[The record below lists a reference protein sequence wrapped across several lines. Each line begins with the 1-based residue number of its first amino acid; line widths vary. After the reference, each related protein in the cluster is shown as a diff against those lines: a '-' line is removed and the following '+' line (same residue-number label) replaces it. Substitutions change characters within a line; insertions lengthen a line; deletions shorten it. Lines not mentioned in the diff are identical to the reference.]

1 MECRGRQRHHR
12 RHAKRRVL
20 PSAGVRGSRCLLLVL
35 PVWSHPM
42 ATTAVSAPSDIR
54 QNVIDAL
61 GNTPLVQLNRV
72 TKGIRTPVAA
82 KLEMLNPGGS
92 VKDRIGIRMIE
103 EAERKGWLRP
113 GGTIVEPTS
122 GNTGVGLAIAA
133 AVKGYSCIFVMPDKV
148 APEKVA
154 LLRAYGAQVVTTP
167 TAVERDSP
175 ESYYSVADRLT
186 REVPGAFQPNQYFN
200 PMNPRTHYET
210 TGPEVWNQTGGRITH
225 FVAGVGTGGTISG
238 ISRYLKEHNP
248 EVAVVG
254 ADPEGSIYTTDQLH
268 TYKVEGVGEDFW
280 PGTFDRTMV
289 DEWVQVT
296 DRDSFITA
304 RRVTRE
310 EGILIGGSGGMAV
323 WGALEVA
330 RKLDDPNALVVVLL
344 PDSGR
349 GYLSKIY
356 SDDWMRENG
365 FLSRFSR
372 PTRVGRLVTER
383 GSDVPNVVAVSCD
396 QTVADAIELLRQH
409 DISQLPVVR
418 TGTPLVDEDG
428 GVVRVEVQSVAGSV
442 QERGLLDQLFRNP
455 DALSAKV
462 STVMDGPFP
471 LVDANEEVERVV
483 PMLASGAPAV
493 LVQRDGAIIGVV
505 TRADVLEY
513 VAHHR
518 GS

>member
-1 MECRGRQRHHR
+1 
-12 RHAKRRVL
+12 
-20 PSAGVRGSRCLLLVL
+20 
-35 PVWSHPM
+35 M
-42 ATTAVSAPSDIR
+42 ATTTSATPDIR
-54 QNVIDAL
+54 PNVIEAL
-61 GNTPLVQLNRV
+61 GHTPLVQLNSV
-72 TKGIRTPVAA
+72 TKGLRTPVAA

-92 VKDRIGIRMIE
+92 VKDRIGIRMVE
-103 EAERKGWLRP
+103 EAERKGWLKP

-122 GNTGVGLAIAA
+122 GNTGVGLAMAA

-186 REVPGAFQPNQYFN
+186 REVPNAFQPNQYFN

-210 TGPEVWNQTGGRITH
+210 TGPEIWQQSGGKVTH

-238 ISRYLKEHNP
+238 VAKYLKEQNP
-248 EVAVVG
+248 GIEVIG
-254 ADPEGSIYTTDQLH
+254 ADPEGSIYTQPDDIH

-280 PGTFDRTMV
+280 PGTFDPTLV
-289 DEWVQVT
+289 NEWVKVT
-296 DRDSFITA
+296 DKDSFSAA

-310 EGILIGGSGGMAV
+310 EGILIGGSGGLAIH
-323 WGALEVA
+323 AAIEVA
-330 RKLDDPNALVVVLL
+330 RRVDDAEALVVVLL

-349 GYLSKIY
+349 GYLSKIFN
-356 SDDWMRENG
+356 DDWMRENG
-365 FLSRFSR
+365 FLSRFR
-372 PTRVGRLVTER
+372 QPARVGA
-383 GSDVPNVVAVSCD
+383 VVAERSAGTPTVVAIGCD
-396 QTVADAIELLRQH
+396 QTVAEAIELLRQH
-409 DISQLPVVR
+409 SISQLPVVR
-418 TGTPLVDEDG
+418 TGTFTKSANGDPM
-428 GVVRVEVQSVAGSV
+428 RIEVQSVAGSV
-442 QERGLLDQLFRNP
+442 QERGLLDQLFRSSE
-455 DALSAKV
+455 ALSAKI
-462 STVMDGPFP
+462 STVMDPPFP

-513 VAHHR
+513 MANHR

>member
-1 MECRGRQRHHR
+1 
-12 RHAKRRVL
+12 
-20 PSAGVRGSRCLLLVL
+20 
-35 PVWSHPM
+35 M
-42 ATTAVSAPSDIR
+42 ATSATTTTDIR
-54 QNVIDAL
+54 ANVIEAL
-61 GNTPLVQLNRV
+61 GNTPLVQLNSL

-103 EAERKGWLRP
+103 EAERKGWLKP

-122 GNTGVGLAIAA
+122 GNTGVGLAMAA
-133 AVKGYSCIFVMPDKV
+133 AVRGYSCIFVMPDKV

-186 REVPGAFQPNQYFN
+186 REVPDAFQPNQYFN
-200 PMNPRTHYET
+200 PMNPRTHFET
-210 TGPEVWNQTGGRITH
+210 TGPEIWAQTGGKITH

-238 ISRYLKEHNP
+238 VAKYLKSQNP
-248 EVAVVG
+248 GIQVVG
-254 ADPEGSIYTTDQLH
+254 ADPEGSIYTQPDNMH

-280 PGTFDRTMV
+280 PGTFDPTLV
-289 DEWVQVT
+289 DEWVKVT
-296 DRDSFITA
+296 DKDSFTAA
-304 RRVTRE
+304 RRLTRE
-310 EGILIGGSGGMAV
+310 EGILIGGSGGLAV
-323 WGALEVA
+323 HAALETA
-330 RKLDDPNALVVVLL
+330 RRIDDPDALLVVLL

-356 SDDWMRENG
+356 NDDWMRENG
-365 FLSRFSR
+365 FLSRFRQPARVGAIVASR
-372 PTRVGRLVTER
+372 PAETPT
-383 GSDVPNVVAVSCD
+383 VVAVSCD

-418 TGTPLVDEDG
+418 NGATGANG
-428 GVVRVEVQSVAGSV
+428 GAGRIEVQSVAGSV
-442 QERGLLDQLFRNP
+442 QERGLLDHLFQSP
-455 DALSAKV
+455 DALNARI

-493 LVQRDGAIIGVV
+493 LVQRDGAIIGVL

-513 VAHHR
+513 VASHR

>member
-1 MECRGRQRHHR
+1 M
-12 RHAKRRVL
+12 V
-20 PSAGVRGSRCLLLVL
+20 STDVS
-35 PVWSHPM
+35 
-42 ATTAVSAPSDIR
+42 ATTGIR
-54 QNVIDAL
+54 SNVIAAL
-61 GNTPLVQLNRV
+61 GNTPLVRLSNI
-72 TKGIRTPVAA
+72 TKDIHTPVAA

-103 EAERKGWLRP
+103 EAERKGWLKP

-122 GNTGVGLAIAA
+122 GNTGVGLAMTA

-186 REVPGAFQPNQYFN
+186 REVPNAFQPNQYFN

-210 TGPEVWNQTGGRITH
+210 TGPEIWEQTGGQVTH

-238 ISRYLKEHNP
+238 VAKYLKERNP
-248 EVAVVG
+248 AIQVIG
-254 ADPEGSIYTTDQLH
+254 ADPEGSIYTQPDNMH

-280 PGTFDRTMV
+280 PGTFDPTLV
-289 DEWVQVT
+289 DAWSKVS
-296 DRDSFITA
+296 DRDSFLAA
-304 RRVTRE
+304 RRLTRE
-310 EGILIGGSGGMAV
+310 EGILIGGSGGLALHA
-323 WGALEVA
+323 ALETA
-330 RKLDDPNALVVVLL
+330 REVDDPEALVVVLL

-349 GYLSKIY
+349 GYLSKIFN
-356 SDDWMRENG
+356 DDWMRENG
-365 FLSRFSR
+365 FLSRFSQ
-372 PTRVGRLVTER
+372 PTRVGT
-383 GSDVPNVVAVSCD
+383 VVAARSGETPTVVAIGCD
-396 QTVADAIELLRQH
+396 QTVAEAIELLREH

-418 TGTPLVDEDG
+418 TGTPLSGDDG
-428 GVVRVEVQSVAGSV
+428 AARIEVQSVAGSV
-442 QERGLLDQLFRNP
+442 QERGLLDHLFRNP
-455 DALSAKV
+455 DALSNKI

-518 GS
+518 GT

>member
-1 MECRGRQRHHR
+1 M
-12 RHAKRRVL
+12 V
-20 PSAGVRGSRCLLLVL
+20 STDVS
-35 PVWSHPM
+35 
-42 ATTAVSAPSDIR
+42 ATTGIR
-54 QNVIDAL
+54 PNVIAAL
-61 GNTPLVQLNRV
+61 GNTPLVRLSNI
-72 TKGIRTPVAA
+72 TKDIQTPVAA

-92 VKDRIGIRMIE
+92 VKDRIGIRMVE
-103 EAERKGWLRP
+103 EAERKGWLKP

-122 GNTGVGLAIAA
+122 GNTGVGLAMAA

-186 REVPGAFQPNQYFN
+186 REVPNAFQPNQYFN

-210 TGPEVWNQTGGRITH
+210 TGPEIWEQTGGQVTH

-238 ISRYLKEHNP
+238 VAKYLKERNP
-248 EVAVVG
+248 AIQVIG
-254 ADPEGSIYTTDQLH
+254 ADPEGSIYTQPDNMH

-280 PGTFDRTMV
+280 PGTFDPTLV
-289 DEWVQVT
+289 DAWSKVS
-296 DRDSFITA
+296 DRDSFLAA
-304 RRVTRE
+304 RRLTRE
-310 EGILIGGSGGMAV
+310 EGILIGGSGGLALHA
-323 WGALEVA
+323 ALETA
-330 RKLDDPNALVVVLL
+330 REVDDPEALVVVLL

-349 GYLSKIY
+349 GYLSKIFN
-356 SDDWMRENG
+356 DDWMRENG
-365 FLSRFSR
+365 FLSRFSQ
-372 PTRVGRLVTER
+372 PTRVGT
-383 GSDVPNVVAVSCD
+383 VVAARSGETPTVVAIGCD
-396 QTVADAIELLRQH
+396 QTVAEAIELLREH

-418 TGTPLVDEDG
+418 TGTPLSGDDG
-428 GVVRVEVQSVAGSV
+428 AARIEVQSVAGSV
-442 QERGLLDQLFRNP
+442 QERGLLDHLFRNP
-455 DALSAKV
+455 DALHHKI

-518 GS
+518 GT

>member
-1 MECRGRQRHHR
+1 
-12 RHAKRRVL
+12 
-20 PSAGVRGSRCLLLVL
+20 
-35 PVWSHPM
+35 M
-42 ATTAVSAPSDIR
+42 ATTTATKRTDAREATDIR
-54 QNVIDAL
+54 PTIIEAL
-61 GNTPLVQLNRV
+61 GNTPLVRLNRV
-72 TKGIRTPVAA
+72 TTGIRTPVAA

-92 VKDRIGIRMIE
+92 VKDRIGLRMIE
-103 EAERKGWLRP
+103 EAERKGWLKP
-113 GGTIVEPTS
+113 GGTLVEPTS

-175 ESYYSVADRLT
+175 DSYYSVADRLT
-186 REVPGAFQPNQYFN
+186 REVPNAFQPNQYFN

-210 TGPEVWNQTGGRITH
+210 TGPEIWEQTGGQVTH

-238 ISRYLKEHNP
+238 VAKFLKEHNP
-248 EVAVVG
+248 ALQVIGV
-254 ADPEGSIYTTDQLH
+254 DPEGSIYTQPDDIH

-280 PGTFDRTMV
+280 PGTFDPTLV
-289 DEWVQVT
+289 DEWVKVS
-296 DRDSFITA
+296 DKDSFTAA

-310 EGILIGGSGGMAV
+310 EGILIGGSGGLAV
-323 WGALEVA
+323 HAALAVA
-330 RKLDDPNALVVVLL
+330 RRVDDPDALIIVLL

-356 SDDWMRENG
+356 NDDWMRENG
-365 FLSRFSR
+365 FLSRFTQPAR
-372 PTRVGRLVTER
+372 IGAVVAER
-383 GSDVPNVVAVSCD
+383 SGETPRVVAVGCD
-396 QTVADAIELLRQH
+396 QTVAEAIELLRQH

-418 TGTPLVDEDG
+418 TGTPLLDEDG
-428 GVVRVEVQSVAGSV
+428 APARIEVQSVAGSL

-455 DALSAKV
+455 DALGAKV
-462 STVMDGPFP
+462 STIMDGPFP

-493 LVQRDGAIIGVV
+493 LAQRDGAIIGVI

>member
-1 MECRGRQRHHR
+1 M
-12 RHAKRRVL
+12 V
-20 PSAGVRGSRCLLLVL
+20 STDVS
-35 PVWSHPM
+35 
-42 ATTAVSAPSDIR
+42 ATTGIR
-54 QNVIDAL
+54 PNVIAAL
-61 GNTPLVQLNRV
+61 GNTPLVRLSNI
-72 TKGIRTPVAA
+72 TKDIQTPVAA

-92 VKDRIGIRMIE
+92 VKDRIGIRMVE
-103 EAERKGWLRP
+103 EAERKGWLKP

-122 GNTGVGLAIAA
+122 GNTGVGLAMAA

-186 REVPGAFQPNQYFN
+186 REVPNAFQPNQYFN

-210 TGPEVWNQTGGRITH
+210 TGPEIWEQTGGQVTH

-238 ISRYLKEHNP
+238 VAKYLKERNP
-248 EVAVVG
+248 AIQVIG
-254 ADPEGSIYTTDQLH
+254 ADPEGSIYTQPDNMH

-280 PGTFDRTMV
+280 PGTFDPTLV
-289 DEWVQVT
+289 DAWSKVS
-296 DRDSFITA
+296 DRDSFLAA
-304 RRVTRE
+304 RRLTRE
-310 EGILIGGSGGMAV
+310 EGILIGGSGGLALHA
-323 WGALEVA
+323 ALETA
-330 RKLDDPNALVVVLL
+330 REVDDPEALVVVLL

-349 GYLSKIY
+349 GYLSKIFN
-356 SDDWMRENG
+356 DDWMRENG
-365 FLSRFSR
+365 FLSRFSQ
-372 PTRVGRLVTER
+372 PTRVGT
-383 GSDVPNVVAVSCD
+383 VVAARSGETPTVVAIGCD
-396 QTVADAIELLRQH
+396 QTVAEAIELLREH

-418 TGTPLVDEDG
+418 TGTPLSGDDG
-428 GVVRVEVQSVAGSV
+428 AARIEVQSVAGSV
-442 QERGLLDQLFRNP
+442 QERGLLDHLFRNP
-455 DALSAKV
+455 DALSNKI

-518 GS
+518 GM